1 MRSQTPLDRITKL
14 VFHLVLAIACLAC
27 VIPMLLTISI
37 SLSSEHSIAF
47 FGYRLVPR
55 EFSIEG
61 YRQIFRQPAALIN
74 AYWVTIRITVI
85 GTFLGTLFMSM
96 AAFPLSR
103 RDFSWRR
110 PIILYLIFTML
121 FDAGLVPTYM
131 LITQYLHL
139 QNTLAV
145 QILPLMISPWF
156 MFLLLTYMRQ
166 LPFELFES
174 AKVEGAGEFYIY
186 LRIAVP
192 LSKPALAT
200 VGLLLALAMW
210 NEWYQALLYITNQR
224 LVPLQFWMQRVMQ
237 NIQFLL
243 AHQGEMGSTQI
254 DFSKL
259 PTEPMR
265 MAMAILAAGPMM
277 FVFPFFQRY
286 FARGLQIGSVKG

>member
-1 MRSQTPLDRITKL
+1 MQNQTPLDRITKL
-14 VFHLVLAIACLAC
+14 VFHLILAIASLAC
-27 VIPMLLTISI
+27 LVPMVLTISI
-37 SLSSEHSIAF
+37 SLTSEHAIAF
-47 FGYRLVPR
+47 HGYRLIPR
-55 EFSIEG
+55 EFSVEG
-61 YRQIFRQPAALIN
+61 YRQIFRQPAALIS
-74 AYWVTIRITVI
+74 AYWVTIRITVF

-103 RDFSWRR
+103 PDFTWRR

-145 QILPLMISPWF
+145 QFLPLMISPWF

-210 NEWYQALLYITNQR
+210 NEWYQALLYITKQS

-243 AHQGEMGSTQI
+243 ARQGEMGSTQI

>member
-1 MRSQTPLDRITKL
+1 MRSQTTLDRFTKL
-14 VFHLVLAIACLAC
+14 VFHIVLAAASLACL
-27 VIPMLLTISI
+27 IPMLLTISI
-37 SLSSEHSIAF
+37 SLTSEHSIVF
-47 FGYRLVPR
+47 HGYRLIPR
-55 EFSIEG
+55 ELSVEG

-74 AYWVTIRITVI
+74 AYWVTIRITVL
-85 GTFLGTLFMSM
+85 GTFFGTLLMSM

-103 RDFSWRR
+103 RDFTWRR

-139 QNTLAV
+139 QDTLAV

-156 MFLLLTYMRQ
+156 MFLLITYMRQ

-174 AKVEGAGEFYIY
+174 AKVEGASEFYIY

-200 VGLLLALAMW
+200 IGLLLALAMW
-210 NEWYQALLYITNQR
+210 NEWYLALLYISKQR
-224 LVPLQFWMQRVMQ
+224 LIPLQFWMQRVMQ

-243 AHQGEMGSTQI
+243 ARQGEMGATQI

-286 FARGLQIGSVKG
+286 FARGLQIGSIKG

>member
-1 MRSQTPLDRITKL
+1 MRKPTPIDRVTKL
-14 VFHLVLAIACLAC
+14 VFHLILALACLAC
-27 VIPMLLTISI
+27 IIPLVLTVSI
-37 SLSSEHSIAF
+37 SLTSEHGIAF
-47 FGYRLVPR
+47 YGYRLIPR
-55 EFSIEG
+55 EFSLAG
-61 YRQIFRQPAALIN
+61 YQEIFRQPAALIS
-74 AYWVTIRITVI
+74 AYWVTIRITAL
-85 GTFLGTLFMSM
+85 GTFFGTLFMSM
-96 AAFPLSR
+96 ASFSLSR
-103 RDFSWRR
+103 KDFTWRR
-110 PIILYLIFTML
+110 PIILYLLFTML

-131 LITQYLHL
+131 LVTNYLHL
-139 QNTLAV
+139 QNTLWV
-145 QILPLMISPWF
+145 QILPLMISPWY
-156 MFLLLTYMRQ
+156 MFLMITYMRQ

-200 VGLLLALAMW
+200 IALLLALGLW
-210 NEWYQALLYITNQR
+210 NEWYQALLYITKQS

-243 AHQGEMGSTQI
+243 AHQGQMAGVGI

-286 FARGLQIGSVKG
+286 FARGLQVGSVKG